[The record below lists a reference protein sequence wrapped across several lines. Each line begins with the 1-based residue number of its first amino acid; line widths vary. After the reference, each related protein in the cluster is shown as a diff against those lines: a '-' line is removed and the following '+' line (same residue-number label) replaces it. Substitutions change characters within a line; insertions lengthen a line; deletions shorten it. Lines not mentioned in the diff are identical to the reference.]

1 MDACRNNQSMSPT
14 KAFNDDPSAL
24 KVTKMID
31 SPALADGKGCVKSLA
46 ARRASRRRPAFKLK
60 LDRGSD
66 IDEMKKNSE
75 LFTLKAMIANS
86 KGCYKCN
93 KIAGVGHDLYPIVGN
108 GTRIYA
114 HPILR
119 TDEAVLSF
127 WQLIRSQNVNKVVSL
142 QKPGWYPS
150 FLPDPA
156 VVGSVKTLSDGSVV
170 RVRKLSDLAEHFDKG
185 DVKNL
190 EVEITYEDKTKV
202 VIEVDQ
208 IFNWPD
214 GGVLSHE
221 HTKKVVAMLPDDNC
235 QVHCEGGL
243 GRTGT
248 LIVIKQLSLD
258 NQITKENMLE
268 KIADVI
274 ARSRTQRGDDSFVQ
288 TDEQLRL
295 IVEYVNKFLIN

>member
-1 MDACRNNQSMSPT
+1 MDIRSNYQPPPPAM
-14 KAFNDDPSAL
+14 AFSDDPSAP
-24 KVTKMID
+24 KVKMID
-31 SPALADGKGCVKSLA
+31 SPAPANGKGHMGSLA
-46 ARRASRRRPAFKLK
+46 TRKISKKRPAFKLK
-60 LDRGSD
+60 LDRGRD

-75 LFTLKAMIANS
+75 LVTLKAMIANS

-93 KIAGVGHDLYPIVGN
+93 KIAGAGHNLYPIVGN

-127 WQLIRSQNVNKVVSL
+127 WQLIQSQNVKKVVSL
-142 QKPGWYPS
+142 QKHGWYPS

-156 VVGSVKTLSDGSVV
+156 VVDSVKTLSDGSVV
-170 RVRKLSDLAEHFDKG
+170 RVTNLSDLAEHFDKG

-190 EVEITYEDKTKV
+190 EVEITYPDKTKA

-221 HTKKVVAMLPDDNC
+221 HTKKVVDMLPDDNC

-274 ARSRTQRGDDSFVQ
+274 ARSRTQRGDDNFVQ